1 MRLLAISATSMEFAQ
16 VDRGEQR
23 AQAVIGTHPQGDIRM
38 LDIILIAVGL
48 GFFAL
53 SIAYAYACDRL

>member
-1 MRLLAISATSMEFAQ
+1 MRTPAISATKMEFAQ

-23 AQAVIGTHPQGDIRM
+23 AEAVIGTHPQGDIRM
-38 LDIILIAVGL
+38 LDIILIVAGL

-53 SIAYAYACDRL
+53 SIAYAHACDRL